1 MTSLPAR
8 PPRPLADRTSARPSV
23 LRAAALA
30 LVALAAGG
38 CTTTET
44 VRYGEVTAV
53 PGPYAPIPAPLSIGE
68 IAAELRAGR
77 VQADLA
83 ADIRERGLLAPATS
97 ADIDLLQQ
105 QGAGN
110 EVVEAVRNE
119 SDEMLRAVPPV
130 VVTPAPVTVVPGYGW
145 YPWVPFSFGL
155 WWYDWPAYRRP
166 PPSWRPPPPGTHPP
180 PPPAARPLPIPRSSQ
195 PVKPSR

>member
-1 MTSLPAR
+1 MTAMPEHPPVLRAAPA
-8 PPRPLADRTSARPSV
+8 ASSRTRR
-23 LRAAALA
+23 RAAALA
-30 LVALAAGG
+30 LVALATGA
-38 CTTTET
+38 CTTTDT

-53 PGPYAPIPAPLSIGE
+53 PGAYAPIPAPLSIGE
-68 IAAELRAGR
+68 IAADLRAGR

-83 ADIRERGLLAPATS
+83 ADIRERGLLAPATG
-97 ADIDLLQQ
+97 ADIDLLLQ
-105 QGAGN
+105 QGAGD

-145 YPWVPFSFGL
+145 YPWVPFSFGF
-155 WWYDWPAYRRP
+155 WWYDWPSYRRP
-166 PPSWRPPPPGTHPP
+166 PPSWRPPPRLQPP
-180 PPPAARPLPIPRSSQ
+180 RPPAARPLPIPRSSQ